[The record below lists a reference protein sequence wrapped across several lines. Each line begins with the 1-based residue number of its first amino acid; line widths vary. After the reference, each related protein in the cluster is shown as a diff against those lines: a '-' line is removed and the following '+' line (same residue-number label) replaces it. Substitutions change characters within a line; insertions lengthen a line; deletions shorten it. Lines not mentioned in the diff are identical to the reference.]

1 MPDISQLKV
10 GIVLENRYELIN
22 ELGHGSFAVVWEV
35 MDLGA
40 NSDRK
45 AIKICK
51 GQDFKSIQELQIEFR
66 NLQPLRCN
74 HIVRVEFLYP
84 EEPIDEYNFFKYW
97 HFFVMEKVEG
107 KTLAKLTEESSLAT
121 NTQYSLLNRW
131 QSISK
136 FLFYRYPNLRSH
148 ISYIQIANWLEQLA
162 EVLEYLHSEDFVH
175 RDLKPDNVIITTD
188 GNVKLTDFG
197 TGKYIDENDGEQI
210 SRFDA
215 QSERFIGTVGYAAPE
230 QFDGQARFRSDFY
243 AFGYTILFALTGQ
256 DALKLSE
263 NWLSNLGAHFPP
275 ELTNFL
281 KKATETNPLD
291 RHANTEDFTKE
302 AKQVARS
309 LRHQF
314 GRWAIAKQ
322 MAVVVG
328 IAAIATVSTLAM
340 RSTGLIQPL
349 EMTAYDQM
357 LRMRPN
363 FTADRRLLIVAI
375 KAEDDEWMGGRNV
388 TNKVLTKVIQSLLP
402 YSPRVIG
409 IAIRRDQPELEG
421 FKELEKVLRDNN
433 NIFGSC
439 EPSEPDLTGGFSF
452 LPTPQ
457 APLGFGTALKD
468 QDNYHRRQ
476 VLFYPDNIEGKCVVQ
491 SSFSL
496 LIANYY
502 LGTEHQV
509 GTSIQTGNYKLGN
522 RVLTRLAA
530 RQNAYQARVAEEFF
544 DDTFQ
549 IMIDYQ
555 LLENIA
561 TTVSIR
567 DVLGKKI
574 SPQLIR
580 DHIVLIGRIDKY
592 AEQPHLTPYGEMF
605 SVELRSQVIS
615 QLISIGKGKRAFL
628 HPASFILDFW
638 LVLFAAIF
646 SSFLSWR
653 FISKSWSWLSIT
665 VGLYIGCWLTLS
677 VFAIWLGFI
686 PFFVASSLAFGS
698 AFTYT
703 QYEYKLMRIYD
714 FCSKKFGK

>member
-10 GIVLENRYELIN
+10 GTILENRYELIAK
-22 ELGHGSFAVVWEV
+22 LGDGGFAVVWEV
-35 MDLGA
+35 KDLGV
-40 NSDRK
+40 NGDRK

-51 GQDFKSIQELQIEFR
+51 KQDIERF
-66 NLQPLRCN
+66 
-74 HIVRVEFLYP
+74 RVEFNDLKDLQSDRIVKVETFYP
-84 EEPIDEYNFFKYW
+84 ENQPDPDYFFDDW
-97 HFFVMEKVEG
+97 AFFVMEKVEG
-107 KTLAKLTEESSLAT
+107 TTLEQLIRKSLENSSKSENTNQYLNFWKTGY
-121 NTQYSLLNRW
+121 Q
-131 QSISK
+131 
-136 FLFYRYPNLRSH
+136 FLFHRYPPLRSH
-148 ISYIQIANWLEQLA
+148 ISYIQIANWLEQIT
-162 EVLEYLHSEDFVH
+162 EVLKYLHSKDLIYG
-175 RDLKPDNVIITTD
+175 DLKPSNIMITPD
-188 GNVKLTDFG
+188 GNIKVIDFG
-197 TGKYIDENDGEQI
+197 ALNHIDDPLPSPICTPEYAPTEQ
-210 SRFDA
+210 
-215 QSERFIGTVGYAAPE
+215 QN
-230 QFDGQARFRSDFY
+230 GQARFQSDFY
-243 AFGYTILFALTGQ
+243 SFGYTILFALMGISPFNIDKDCYSLWRSQ
-256 DALKLSE
+256 
-263 NWLSNLGAHFPP
+263 FPP
-275 ELTNFL
+275 ELTSFL

-665 VGLYIGCWLTLS
+665 VGLYIGCWLMLS
-677 VFAIWLGFI
+677 VFGIWLGFV
-686 PFFVASSLAFGS
+686 PFFIASSLAFGS